1 MQGKS
6 VWIVKPGEN
15 SNRGRGIEI
24 FNNIKQIEEFISSQ
38 KGSKFV
44 IQKYIDNPLLI
55 EKRKFDIRVF
65 GLA

>member
-1 MQGKS
+1 M
-6 VWIVKPGEN
+6 WIVKPGEN
-15 SNRGRGIEI
+15 SNRGKGIEI
-24 FNNIKQIEEFISSQ
+24 FNKIDQIEEFIQ
-38 KGSKFV
+38 NQIGSKFV